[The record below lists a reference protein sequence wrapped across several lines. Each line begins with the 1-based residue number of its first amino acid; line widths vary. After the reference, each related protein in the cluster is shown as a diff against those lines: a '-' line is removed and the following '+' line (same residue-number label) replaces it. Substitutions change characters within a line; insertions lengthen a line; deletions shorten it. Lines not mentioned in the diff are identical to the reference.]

1 MNISIVSYHTV
12 DIKHGGPRTQILQ
25 TKKHLE
31 KLGLRVQLYD
41 IWNDNNQFRKT
52 DIFHII

>member
-1 MNISIVSYHTV
+1 MNISFISYHTV

-31 KLGLRVQLYD
+31 KLGLKVQLY
-41 IWNDNNQFRKT
+41 QF
-52 DIFHII
+52 F